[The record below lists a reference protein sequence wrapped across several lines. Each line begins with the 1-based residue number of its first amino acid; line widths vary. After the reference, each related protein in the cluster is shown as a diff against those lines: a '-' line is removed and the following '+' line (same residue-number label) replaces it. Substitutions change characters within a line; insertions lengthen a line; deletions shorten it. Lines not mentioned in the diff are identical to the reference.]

1 MISSSGI
8 HFTEFM
14 RFEARQL
21 NSLLLEIKRW
31 WRYIALIIWK
41 QFSRF
46 RRLSNIQQS
55 LETFDRFGA
64 FLSPHDVIVATQL
77 IDMKTPDQ
85 WAANDRSA
93 SLHTPLQW
101 LTQLSL
107 RHQHLDKILQ
117 LQVTRLDFYNSL
129 WRHLLFCAVQK
140 AGSCSLLVRSFHS
153 ASSSFITFVP
163 RGTEDCFRLFWKI
176 NIACWSHSSW
186 KRSC

>member
-1 MISSSGI
+1 MNNTSSQGLN
-8 HFTEFM
+8 HF
-14 RFEARQL
+14 
-21 NSLLLEIKRW
+21 IKKSS
-31 WRYIALIIWK
+31 K
-41 QFSRF
+41 QISRF

-129 WRHLLFCAVQK
+129 
-140 AGSCSLLVRSFHS
+140 
-153 ASSSFITFVP
+153 
-163 RGTEDCFRLFWKI
+163 
-176 NIACWSHSSW
+176 
-186 KRSC
+186 